1 MIPPKD
7 SQHQRSMP
15 EEQSMISGIQARYDH
30 DHTIPKTLD
39 INKDQMHLDPYGTGN
54 TAGFQ
59 VFNNQA
65 MRTTQARHL
74 QAATFKQA
82 TDPGEGIDH
91 YKKLFSFSKYT
102 IFDKIR
108 IILEHLR

>member
-1 MIPPKD
+1 
-7 SQHQRSMP
+7 
-15 EEQSMISGIQARYDH
+15 
-30 DHTIPKTLD
+30 
-39 INKDQMHLDPYGTGN
+39 MHHDPYGTGN

-59 VFNNQA
+59 VFNNQT

-102 IFDKIR
+102 IVCYLLFVKSFLNTFADFFAFVHI
-108 IILEHLR
+108 